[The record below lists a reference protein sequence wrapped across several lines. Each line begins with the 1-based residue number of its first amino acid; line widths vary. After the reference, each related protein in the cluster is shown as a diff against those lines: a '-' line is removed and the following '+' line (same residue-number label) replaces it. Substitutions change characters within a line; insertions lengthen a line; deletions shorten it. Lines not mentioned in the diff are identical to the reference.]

1 MTEEKNHKELSELEK
16 IFFEH
21 FAKKQDNN
29 NDFLLRLLLIISSL
43 IGAYGYL
50 LLKIDEAKYNSI
62 IIFFMLI
69 IVEIFL
75 SIYFKIIYDEGF
87 AFRRD
92 QIVICRILKKHGL
105 ISEFKEDDEKKNII
119 FPYYY
124 NILKKF
130 QFTNGKLTTI
140 KKGEIFLMPA
150 FHNTLAG
157 AIILLQ
163 TLLYLSFYLIIKE
176 YPLWQIIS
184 FSLLTLYCSINTV
197 VRKHKWLMKL
207 YLDEFEANKISPDD
221 AIL

>member
-1 MTEEKNHKELSELEK
+1 MKSINNHSELSELEK

-29 NDFLLRLLLIISSL
+29 NDFLLRLLLIIGSL
-43 IGAYGYL
+43 IGGYGYL
-50 LLKIDEAKYNSI
+50 LLKIDVAKYDDI
-62 IIFFMLI
+62 VIFFMLI

-92 QIVICRILKKHGL
+92 QIVVCRILKKHGL
-105 ISEFKEDDEKKNII
+105 ISELKEDDKKKNII
-119 FPYYY
+119 FPYYF

-130 QFTNGKLTTI
+130 RFTNGTLTTI

-157 AIILLQ
+157 AIISLQ
-163 TLLYLSFYLIIKE
+163 TLLYISFYLKTHKYLLWLIIT
-176 YPLWQIIS
+176 
-184 FSLLTLYCSINTV
+184 FSLLTLYCTINTV

-207 YLDEFEANKISPDD
+207 YLDEFEANMNSSDEVV
-221 AIL
+221 L